1 MAVKVS
7 TRSTT
12 TRRSGTAGKASVSR
26 NGLSKKQWVFLF
38 NDEKGVSKVAKT
50 WPEIRELLGGKGAG
64 LFDMTRAG
72 LPVPPGFTISTEV
85 CNEFV
90 KAGNKIPKEAWDQA
104 LAAMKVVEKQ
114 TGRAC
119 DLCWYRCAPARANPC
134 PA

>member
-7 TRSTT
+7 TKPTT
-12 TRRSGTAGKASVSR
+12 MRRPSAGNTAGVSR
-26 NGLSKKQWVFLF
+26 DGLAKKQWVFLF

-85 CNEFV
+85 CNAFV
-90 KAGNKIPKEAWDQA
+90 KAGNKIPKEAWDQ
-104 LAAMKVVEKQ
+104 
-114 TGRAC
+114 R
-119 DLCWYRCAPARANPC
+119 WRR
-134 PA
+134 